1 MERAVFLNPYFF
13 PFFWEGTIEYIQ
25 KITQTVNVQFSKLS
39 PIEKPVVLTWAV
51 ITKYLREVA

>member
-1 MERAVFLNPYFF
+1 MFLNPYFF